1 MAARVLEGER
11 RLVSLPQEPEP
22 RWWRVNI
29 ACACVDYVWLGLPA
43 QKPHRPASALGGPGR
58 LRRQALGFAGSAQG
72 GGVAPPGERQCR
84 RHIHA
89 RSVGQRDRI
98 FCCLINFVKRWS

>member
-1 MAARVLEGER
+1 MAARVLGGER
-11 RLVSLPQEPEP
+11 RLVSLPPQPEP

-43 QKPHRPASALGGPGR
+43 QKPHRPASASGGPGS
-58 LRRQALGFAGSAQG
+58 LRRKPWALRGRHRE
-72 GGVAPPGERQCR
+72 GGVAPPGERQCC